1 MNDTMSTDSGIK
13 NGVYYKIEDYGS
25 LLRRFL
31 AIAVDLVVLILLS
44 LLIAWIWSFFA
55 QPPDLD
61 PASEYGWLSMAFI
74 SPGYFWC
81 CLLVSY
87 VYMTVVKA
95 SNLRTVGYRI
105 TGLRVVNLQGVR
117 PSILQMTWRFIL
129 LAFGPIDLVVD
140 LIWLGGDDNRQTIRD
155 KLAATYVIRPDAV
168 PIGTGTVI
176 RRNYFLLGWSFI
188 FQEVKR
194 NRIEGGNQHSAPAD
208 RH

>member
-1 MNDTMSTDSGIK
+1 MSTDSGTTD
-13 NGVYYKIEDYGS
+13 GVYYKIEDYGS

-31 AIAVDLVVLILLS
+31 AIAVDSVVLILLS

-55 QPPDLD
+55 EPPELN
-61 PASEYGWLSMAFI
+61 PAFEYGWLSMAFI

-87 VYMTVVKA
+87 IYMTVVKA
-95 SNLRTVGYRI
+95 SKLRTLGYRI

-117 PSILQMTWRFIL
+117 PSIFQMTWRFIL
-129 LAFGPIDLVVD
+129 LAFGPIDFLAD

-155 KLAATYVIRPDAV
+155 KIAATYVIRPDAI
-168 PIGTGTVI
+168 PIGAGTVI

-194 NRIEGGNQHSAPAD
+194 NRVEAGTQQPARGG
-208 RH
+208 

>member
-1 MNDTMSTDSGIK
+1 MSTDSRTK
-13 NGVYYKIEDYGS
+13 DGVYYKIEDYGS

-31 AIAVDLVVLILLS
+31 AIAADLVVLILLS

-55 QPPDLD
+55 EPPELN
-61 PASEYGWLSMAFI
+61 PAFEYGWLSMAFI

-87 VYMTVVKA
+87 IYMTVVKA
-95 SNLRTVGYRI
+95 SKLRTLGYRI

-117 PSILQMTWRFIL
+117 PSIFQMTWRFIL
-129 LAFGPIDLVVD
+129 LAFGPIDFLAD

-155 KLAATYVIRPDAV
+155 KIAATYVIRPDAV
-168 PIGTGTVI
+168 PIGVGTII
-176 RRNYFLLGWSFI
+176 RRSYFLLGWSFI

-194 NRIEGGNQHSAPAD
+194 NRVEAGTQQPARGD
-208 RH
+208 